1 MESVEEVCYVSAV
14 IQQKKMATVVTK
26 RRSRAHGT
34 TRIEEVARIAGV
46 SAITV
51 SRALNRPD
59 KVAEKTRQ
67 AIWRAVEKT
76 GYIPNQL
83 AGSLASNR
91 SRTIG
96 VIIPTI
102 VNSIFADK
110 VQGMTDLL
118 AAKGFQLLLANSGYS
133 LEVEAELVTAFV
145 AQRPSGLVITG
156 VTHAPRTRSLLQ
168 RAQIPVVETWSI
180 GPEPIDML
188 VGFSNE
194 AAAYAM
200 VRHLGEAGYRRIA
213 LVSAPVEDNDRA
225 ASRVEGY
232 RRAVRELGLADDRR
246 LEREASFSLRNGA
259 AALSNLLAEHD
270 GIDAVFFA
278 NDILAAGGL
287 LECQR
292 RGIRVPE
299 DLGIAG
305 FDDVDLAAETVPG
318 LTTVRIPRYE
328 IGARAAAMIMERVAG
343 REPAQKIVDLGF
355 EIVSRGSTRTRPK
368 PQPRPARRRVA
379 A

>member
-1 MESVEEVCYVSAV
+1 MTKEGP
-14 IQQKKMATVVTK
+14 K
-26 RRSRAHGT
+26 RRSRAQGT
-34 TRIEEVARIAGV
+34 IRIEEVARLAGV

-51 SRALNRPD
+51 SRALNTPG
-59 KVAEKTRQ
+59 KVAEETRK
-67 AIWRAVEKT
+67 AIWEAVEKT

-110 VQGMTDLL
+110 VQGMTDVL
-118 AAKGFQLLLANSGYS
+118 GQEGYQLLLANSGYS
-133 LEVEAELVTAFV
+133 LQLEAELVTAFV

-156 VTHAPRTRSLLQ
+156 TTHAERTRSLLK
-168 RAQIPVVETWSI
+168 RAGIPVVETWSM
-180 GPEPIDML
+180 GPEPLDML

-194 AAAYAM
+194 DAAYAM
-200 VRHLGEAGYRRIA
+200 VRHLGELGYRKIA
-213 LVSAPVEDNDRA
+213 LVSAPVTDNDRA
-225 ASRVEGY
+225 AGRVEGC
-232 RRAVRELGLADDRR
+232 RRAVRDLGLPADRS

-259 AALSNLLAEHD
+259 EALADLLAQHED
-270 GIDAVFFA
+270 IDAVFFA

-292 RGIRVPE
+292 RGIRVPD

-328 IGARAAAMIMERVAG
+328 IGARAAAMILERIAG
-343 REPAQKIVDLGF
+343 RDPVEKIVDLGF
-355 EIVSRGSTRTRPK
+355 EIVSRGSTRSAPQT
-368 PQPRPARRRVA
+368 QPRPARSRVA

>member
-1 MESVEEVCYVSAV
+1 MTTEG
-14 IQQKKMATVVTK
+14 TK
-26 RRSRAHGT
+26 RRSRAQGAI
-34 TRIEEVARIAGV
+34 RIEDVAKLAGV
-46 SAITV
+46 SAQTV
-51 SRALNRPD
+51 SRALNTPS
-59 KVAEKTRQ
+59 KVTEETR
-67 AIWRAVEKT
+67 RAVWDAIEQT

-110 VQGMTDLL
+110 VQGMTDVL
-118 AAKGFQLLLANSGYS
+118 GREGYQLLLANSGYS
-133 LEVEAELVTAFV
+133 LDLEAELVAAFV
-145 AQRPSGLVITG
+145 AQRPSGMVITG
-156 VTHAPRTRSLLQ
+156 TAHSERTRSLLK
-168 RAQIPVVETWSI
+168 RAKIPVVETWSMS
-180 GPEPIDML
+180 PDPLDML

-194 AAAYAM
+194 GAAYAM
-200 VRHLGEAGYRRIA
+200 VRHLGELGYRKIA
-213 LVSAPVEDNDRA
+213 LVSAPVKDNDRA
-225 ASRVEGY
+225 ENRVKGY

-259 AALSNLLAEHD
+259 EALTELMAEHD

-292 RGIRVPE
+292 RGIRVPG
-299 DLGIAG
+299 DLGVAG

-328 IGARAAAMIMERVAG
+328 IGARAAAMILERVAG

-355 EIVSRGSTRTRPK
+355 EIVSRGSTRLRPQ

>member
-1 MESVEEVCYVSAV
+1 MTAEG
-14 IQQKKMATVVTK
+14 TK
-26 RRSRAHGT
+26 RRSRAQGS
-34 TRIEEVARIAGV
+34 TRIEEVARLAGV

-51 SRALNRPD
+51 SRALNKPG
-59 KVAEKTRQ
+59 KVAEKTRE

-96 VIIPTI
+96 VIIPTV

-110 VQGMTDLL
+110 VQGMTDVL
-118 AAKGFQLLLANSGYS
+118 AREGFQLLLANSGYS
-133 LEVEAELVTAFV
+133 LETEADLVTAFV

-156 VTHAPRTRSLLQ
+156 VTHAPRTRSLLA
-168 RAQIPVVETWSI
+168 RAAIPVVETWSM
-180 GPEPIDML
+180 GPDPIDML

-200 VRHLGEAGYRRIA
+200 VRHLSEAGYRKVA
-213 LVSAPVEDNDRA
+213 LVSAPVKDNDRA
-225 ASRVEGY
+225 EGRVRGY

-259 AALSNLLAEHD
+259 TALADLLAEH
-270 GIDAVFFA
+270 GRLDAVFFA

-287 LECQR
+287 FECRR
-292 RGIRVPE
+292 RGIRVPD

-305 FDDVDLAAETVPG
+305 FDDVDLAAETMPG

-328 IGARAAAMIMERVAG
+328 IGARAAAMILERVAG
-343 REPAQKIVDLGF
+343 REPATRTVDLGF
-355 EIVSRGSTRTRPK
+355 EIVARGSTRAPRK

>member
-1 MESVEEVCYVSAV
+1 
-14 IQQKKMATVVTK
+14 MAKSNK
-26 RRSRAHGT
+26 RRSRTHGT
-34 TRIEEVARIAGV
+34 VRIEEVARIAGV

-51 SRALNRPD
+51 SRALNTPG
-59 KVAEKTRQ
+59 KVAEETR
-67 AIWRAVEKT
+67 AAVWKAVEAT

-110 VQGMTDLL
+110 VQGMTDALG
-118 AAKGFQLLLANSGYS
+118 KEGYQLLLANSGYS
-133 LEVEAELVTAFV
+133 LELEADLVAAFV

-156 VTHAPRTRSLLQ
+156 TTHAERTRSLLA
-168 RAQIPVVETWSI
+168 RAGIPVVETWSM
-180 GPEPIDML
+180 GPEPLDML
-188 VGFSNE
+188 VGFSNGD
-194 AAAYAM
+194 AAYAM
-200 VRHLGEAGYRRIA
+200 VRQLAELGYRKIA
-213 LVSAPVEDNDRA
+213 LVSAPVKDNDRA
-225 ASRVEGY
+225 AGRVEGY
-232 RRAVRELGLADDRR
+232 RRAVRDLGLAADHR

-259 AALSNLLAEHD
+259 EALSSLVAEHRD
-270 GIDAVFFA
+270 LDAVFFA

-292 RGIRVPE
+292 LGIRVPE

-328 IGARAAAMIMERVAG
+328 IGARAAEMILERIAG
-343 REPAQKIVDLGF
+343 RQPAQTVADLGF
-355 EIVSRGSTRTRPK
+355 EIVLRGSTRAVAE
-368 PQPRPARRRVA
+368 PQPSPARRRVA

>member
-1 MESVEEVCYVSAV
+1 MPKAEP
-14 IQQKKMATVVTK
+14 Q

-34 TRIEEVARIAGV
+34 VRIEEVARLAGV

-51 SRALNRPD
+51 SRVLNTPA
-59 KVAEKTRQ
+59 KVAEKTRKAVWE
-67 AIWRAVEKT
+67 AIERT

-96 VIIPTI
+96 VIIPTV

-110 VQGMTDLL
+110 VQGMTDVLSRE
-118 AAKGFQLLLANSGYS
+118 GYQLLLANSGYS
-133 LEVEAELVTAFV
+133 LEVEAQLVAAFV

-156 VTHAPRTRSLLQ
+156 VTHAERTRSLLA
-168 RAQIPVVETWSI
+168 RAGIPVVETWSLSS
-180 GPEPIDML
+180 EPIDML

-194 AAAYAM
+194 DAAYAM
-200 VRHLGEAGYRRIA
+200 VRHLAGLGYRKIA
-213 LVSAPVEDNDRA
+213 LVSAPVADNDRA

-232 RRAVRELGLADDRR
+232 RKAVRELGLACDPR

-259 AALSNLLAEHD
+259 LALQELLAEHR
-270 GIDAVFFA
+270 GIEAVFFA
-278 NDILAAGGL
+278 NDILAAGAL

-292 RGIRVPE
+292 RGLRVPG
-299 DLGIAG
+299 DIGIAG
-305 FDDVDLAAETVPG
+305 FDDVDLAAEIVPG

-328 IGARAAAMIMERVAG
+328 IGARAAALILDRIAG
-343 REPAQKIVDLGF
+343 REPSENVIDLGF
-355 EIVSRGSTRTRPK
+355 EIVTRGSTRAPVE
-368 PQPRPARRRVA
+368 PQQSPARRRIEA
-379 A
+379 

>member
-1 MESVEEVCYVSAV
+1 MTKEVA
-14 IQQKKMATVVTK
+14 K
-26 RRSRAHGT
+26 RRSRAQGT
-34 TRIEEVARIAGV
+34 IRIEEVARLAGV

-51 SRALNRPD
+51 SRALNTPG
-59 KVAEKTRQ
+59 KVAEQTRK
-67 AIWRAVEKT
+67 AIWEAVEKT

-96 VIIPTI
+96 VIVPTI

-110 VQGMTDLL
+110 VQGMTDVLS
-118 AAKGFQLLLANSGYS
+118 KEGYQLLLANSGYS
-133 LEVEAELVTAFV
+133 LELEADLVAAFV

-156 VTHAPRTRSLLQ
+156 LTHAERTRSLLG
-168 RAQIPVVETWSI
+168 RAGIPVVETWSM
-180 GPEPIDML
+180 GADPLDML

-194 AAAYAM
+194 DAAYSM
-200 VRHLGEAGYRRIA
+200 VRHLGELGYRKIA
-213 LVSAPVEDNDRA
+213 LVSAPVTDNDRA
-225 ASRVEGY
+225 DNRVKGY
-232 RRAVRELGLADDRR
+232 RRAVHEFGLVEDRR
-246 LEREASFSLRNGA
+246 LERQASFSLRNGA
-259 AALSNLLAEHD
+259 EALIDLLAEHD

-292 RGIRVPE
+292 RGIRVPD
-299 DLGIAG
+299 DLGVAG

-328 IGARAAAMIMERVAG
+328 IGARAAAMILESIAG
-343 REPAQKIVDLGF
+343 REPAEKIVDLGF
-355 EIVSRGSTRTRPK
+355 EIVSRGSTRAVRH

>member
-1 MESVEEVCYVSAV
+1 
-14 IQQKKMATVVTK
+14 MATDGIK
-26 RRSRAHGT
+26 RRSRAHGAI
-34 TRIEEVARIAGV
+34 RIEQVARLAGV

-51 SRALNRPD
+51 SRALNTPD
-59 KVAEKTRQ
+59 KVAEKTRAAVWD
-67 AIWRAVEKT
+67 AIEET

-110 VQGMTDLL
+110 VQGMTDVL
-118 AAKGFQLLLANSGYS
+118 GREGYQLLLANSGYS
-133 LEVEAELVTAFV
+133 LELEAELVTAFI

-156 VTHAPRTRSLLQ
+156 ITHAERTRALLA
-168 RAQIPVVETWSI
+168 RAGTPVVETWSM
-180 GPEPIDML
+180 GPAPLDML
-188 VGFSNE
+188 VGFSNDD
-194 AAAYAM
+194 AAYAM
-200 VRHLGEAGYRRIA
+200 VQHLHELGYRKIA
-213 LVSAPVEDNDRA
+213 LVSAPVKDNDRA
-225 ASRVEGY
+225 DNRVRGY

-259 AALSNLLAEHD
+259 EALAGLMAEHD

-292 RGIRVPE
+292 RGIRVPDE
-299 DLGIAG
+299 LGIAG
-305 FDDVDLAAETVPG
+305 FDDVDLAAEIVPA

-328 IGARAAAMIMERVAG
+328 IGARAATMILERLAG
-343 REPAQKIVDLGF
+343 RDLPDKVVDLGF
-355 EIVSRGSTRTRPK
+355 EIVSRGSTRAAAK
-368 PQPRPARRRVA
+368 PQPRPARPRVEA
-379 A
+379 

>member
-1 MESVEEVCYVSAV
+1 M
-14 IQQKKMATVVTK
+14 TVKGMK
-26 RRSRAHGT
+26 RRSRGRGT
-34 TRIEEVARIAGV
+34 IRIEEVARLAGV

-51 SRALNRPD
+51 SRALNIPG
-59 KVAEKTRQ
+59 KVAEETRK
-67 AIWRAVEKT
+67 AIWEAIEKT

-110 VQGMTDLL
+110 VQGMTDVLG
-118 AAKGFQLLLANSGYS
+118 KEGYQLLLANSGYS
-133 LEVEAELVTAFV
+133 LEVEAELVASFV

-156 VTHAPRTRSLLQ
+156 TTHAERTRSLLA
-168 RAQIPVVETWSI
+168 RAGIPVVETWSI
-180 GPEPIDML
+180 GSSPIDML

-194 AAAYAM
+194 DAAYAM
-200 VRHLGEAGYRRIA
+200 IRSLAELGYRKIP
-213 LVSAPVEDNDRA
+213 LVSAPTTDNDRA
-225 ASRVEGY
+225 EGRVKGY
-232 RRAVRELGLADDRR
+232 RRAVRDLGLADDRR
-246 LEREASFSLRNGA
+246 LERQVSFSLRNGA
-259 AALSNLLAEHD
+259 EALSELLAEHK

-292 RGIRVPE
+292 RGIQVPD

-328 IGARAAAMIMERVAG
+328 IGARAAAMILERIAG
-343 REPAQKIVDLGF
+343 RQPKQTAIDLGF
-355 EIVSRGSTRTRPK
+355 EIVWRGSTRAAPQ
-368 PQPRPARRRVA
+368 PQPRPARSRVSA
-379 A
+379 